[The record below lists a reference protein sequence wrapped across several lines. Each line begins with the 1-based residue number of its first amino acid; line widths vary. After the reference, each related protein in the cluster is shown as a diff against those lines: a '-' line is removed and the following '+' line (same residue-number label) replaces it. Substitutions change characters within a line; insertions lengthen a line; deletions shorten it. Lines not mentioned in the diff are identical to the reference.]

1 MKKET
6 QKKLIKFI
14 KDYIGLEI
22 EISKNRRRKNQVYI
36 KTNYKNREFIYY
48 RLILTKIFEDVQFN
62 GLNEIYL
69 KIKEEKMPYIEN
81 YKG

>member
-22 EISKNRRRKNQVYI
+22 EISKNSKRKNQVFI

-48 RLILTKIFEDVQFN
+48 RSQS
-62 GLNEIYL
+62 
-69 KIKEEKMPYIEN
+69 P
-81 YKG
+81 